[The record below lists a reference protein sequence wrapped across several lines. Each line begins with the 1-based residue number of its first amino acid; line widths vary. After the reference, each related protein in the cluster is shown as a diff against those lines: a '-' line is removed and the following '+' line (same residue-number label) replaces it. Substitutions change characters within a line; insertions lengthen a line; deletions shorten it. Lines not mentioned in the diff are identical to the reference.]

1 MTPGAGAPITA
12 HAFAMSCPSR
22 YLQRGRRAAASRTP
36 EEAAVNE
43 QVTTLDRDSTIAPA
57 VAPAGAA
64 GAALRH
70 ALGHE
75 GFGGDVEEGIGPRLV
90 AATDNS
96 IYQVMP
102 SAVLHPRTGADV
114 VAAVRAVRAVPGLAL
129 SPRGGGTGTNGQSL
143 TTGVVLDLSR
153 HMNRILS
160 LDVAAGRVVV
170 EPGVV
175 LDQLN
180 AFLKPH
186 GLFFP
191 PAVSTATRAT
201 LGGMI
206 ATDASGKGSRL
217 YGRTSDHV
225 EALDVV
231 LSDGSEASLR
241 PLAPA
246 EFDAVVAAGGILG
259 EAHAE
264 VLRVVTE
271 HAGLIAETFPA
282 MNRGLTGYNLQG
294 VTRPDGRLDMIRLL
308 AGSEGTLAVT
318 KAATLR
324 LTRLPRHRLLI
335 VARYAAF
342 DAALR
347 DVQHLL
353 AAEPLA
359 IEILDD
365 KVLELASRDV
375 IWTGLEAVLGGPAAA
390 PVRGL
395 NVIEFVG
402 DDADALARAADRCV
416 ALLADSPHPAMDWTR
431 VSGAAE
437 MAQLWTLREK
447 SVGLMGRL
455 GAVEGSRRQGTAFVE
470 DTAVP
475 PERLADYVAEFRA
488 ILDRHGLGY
497 GMYGH
502 ADVGCL
508 HVRPSLDMAD
518 PADEAMIRIISDEVA
533 ALVKRHGGL
542 LWGEHGRG
550 YRGEFSPLFF
560 GPVLYDELCRIKLAF
575 DPDNIF
581 NPGKLASP
589 ALGGPIDRI
598 DAVPVRGAYDRL
610 IDETRRAGVDRAVSC
625 NGNAACH
632 SWDDF
637 DAMCPS
643 YHATRD
649 RVQSPKGRATLLRAW
664 ARLSAE
670 AERGRPVAA
679 ELAAVEAETKASLDT
694 CLSCKACASL
704 CPVKVDVP
712 TMRSRFLARY
722 YANRPRPRRDRLLR
736 HLEAGLALV
745 RHMPALASIVMRLPL
760 AVRLLRDGF
769 GLVDLPHPAPT
780 RWRPRPAGEG
790 PRVVLLRDSFLGTFD
805 GTVIDAAGRLL
816 ERLGYCVTVSDIRPN
831 GKALQVLGL
840 ERAFGAVAR
849 AAERE
854 RSRLSAAGVPVVSL
868 DAATGLLYDGEY
880 KEYAEYSA
888 LSASGSVLA
897 LDGFL
902 AEEILAGRI
911 PAGPSGGGALD
922 ILLHCTEKT
931 ARPETAAR
939 WGAVLKH
946 FGLDARF
953 PKVGC
958 CGMAGLFGHQAEQA
972 GLSRRIFDI
981 GWRPKLGDDPARM
994 LATGFSCRCQTE
1006 RFAGFRPR
1014 HPVEAILA
1022 HLDAAA

>member
-1 MTPGAGAPITA
+1 MREAGPGTPPAPPRPEA
-12 HAFAMSCPSR
+12 
-22 YLQRGRRAAASRTP
+22 LRAAL
-36 EEAAVNE
+36 AA
-43 QVTTLDRDSTIAPA
+43 Q
-57 VAPAGAA
+57 
-64 GAALRH
+64 
-70 ALGHE
+70 
-75 GFGGDVEEGIGPRLV
+75 GFGGDIEDGLGPRLV

-102 SAVLHPRTGADV
+102 LAVLHPRRGADV
-114 VAAVRAVRAVPGLAL
+114 NAAVRAVSSVPGLAL

-143 TTGVVLDLSR
+143 TTGAILDLSR
-153 HMNRILS
+153 HMNRILA
-160 LDVAAGRVVV
+160 LDVAGRRVTV

-201 LGGMI
+201 IGGMI

-231 LSDGSEASLR
+231 LSDGSDVTVR
-241 PLAPA
+241 PLDPA
-246 EFDAVVAAGGILG
+246 GVAAVVAAGGRAG
-259 EAHAE
+259 AAHAE
-264 VLRVVTE
+264 VLRVVSQ
-271 HAGLIAETFPA
+271 HADLIADTFPA

-294 VTRPDGRLDMIRLL
+294 VTRPDGSIDLVRLL
-308 AGSEGTLAVT
+308 AGSEGTLALT

-324 LTRLPRHRLLI
+324 LTPLPRHRLLM
-335 VARYAAF
+335 VARYGSF
-342 DAALR
+342 DTALR
-347 DVQHLL
+347 DVQHLI
-353 AAEPLA
+353 AADPLA
-359 IEILDD
+359 IEIIDD
-365 KVLELASRDV
+365 KVLDLASRDV
-375 IWTGLEAVLGGPAAA
+375 IWSGLESVLGGPAAA

-395 NVIEFVG
+395 NVIEFVA
-402 DDADALARAADRCV
+402 DDPAALAAAAERCA
-416 ALLADSPHPAMDWTR
+416 ALLADSPHRAMDWTR
-431 VSGAAE
+431 VDGPAE

-455 GAVEGSRRQGTAFVE
+455 GLAEGSRRQGTAFVE

-508 HVRPSLDMAD
+508 HVRPALDMAD
-518 PADEAMIRIISDEVA
+518 PGDAAMIRLISDEVA

-542 LWGEHGRG
+542 IWGEHGRG

-560 GPVLYDELCRIKLAF
+560 GPVLYDELCRIKRAF
-575 DPDNIF
+575 DPANLF

-589 ALGGPIDRI
+589 DLGGPIDRI
-598 DAVPVRGAYDRL
+598 DAVPVRGSFDRD
-610 IDETRRAGVDRAVSC
+610 IAEDWRRTVDRAVSC

-632 SWDDF
+632 SWDDV

-664 ARLSAE
+664 ARLKSKAD
-670 AERGRPVAA
+670 RGEDVGG
-679 ELAAVEAETKASLDT
+679 ELATVEAETKASLDT

-704 CPVKVDVP
+704 CPVKVDIP

-722 YANRPRPRRDRLLR
+722 HETRPRPLRDRLLR
-736 HLEAGLALV
+736 HLETGLALV
-745 RHMPALASIVMRLPL
+745 RAAPGLAGAAMGLPAVA
-760 AVRLLRDGF
+760 RLLRERF

-780 RWRPRPAGEG
+780 RWTPSGGGTGPA
-790 PRVVLLRDSFLGTFD
+790 VVLLRDSFLGTFD
-805 GTVIDAAGRLL
+805 GAVIEAAGRLL
-816 ERLGYCVTVSDIRPN
+816 ERLGYRVSVSDIRPN
-831 GKALQVLGL
+831 GKALKVLGL
-840 ERAFGAVAR
+840 EQAFGRVAQR
-849 AAERE
+849 ARDGM
-854 RSRLSAAGVPVVSL
+854 AALGRDGATIVSL
-868 DAATGLLYDGEY
+868 DAATGLLFEQ
-880 KEYAEYSA
+880 EYAEYAKYSA
-888 LSASGSVLA
+888 CPTVLPLEA
-897 LDGFL
+897 FL
-902 AEEILAGRI
+902 ADEVAAGRI
-911 PAGPSGGGALD
+911 PARPGGTGPALD
-922 ILLHCTEKT
+922 LLLHCTEKT
-931 ARPETAAR
+931 ARPETQAR
-939 WGAVLKH
+939 WTGVFRHL
-946 FGLDARF
+946 GLEVRF

-972 GLSRRIFDI
+972 ELSRRIFDI
-981 GWRPKLGDDPARM
+981 GWQPGLAGGPART

-1022 HLDAAA
+1022 HLDAEASRPSSLAARPAMP

>member
-1 MTPGAGAPITA
+1 MDAEVGTRVRIQGAPASPDASALTVRPAVSQDLLAGA
-12 HAFAMSCPSR
+12 
-22 YLQRGRRAAASRTP
+22 L
-36 EEAAVNE
+36 
-43 QVTTLDRDSTIAPA
+43 RD
-57 VAPAGAA
+57 
-64 GAALRH
+64 ALS
-70 ALGHE
+70 HE
-75 GFGGDVEEGIGPRLV
+75 GFTGDVEDGIGSRLV

-102 SAVLHPRTGADV
+102 VAVLHPRTGADINAV
-114 VAAVRAVRAVPGLAL
+114 VRAARAVPGLAL

-143 TTGVVLDLSR
+143 TTGAVVDLSR

-160 LDVAAGRVVV
+160 LDVEAQRVVV

-180 AFLKPH
+180 AYLRPH

-201 LGGMI
+201 IGGMI
-206 ATDASGKGSRL
+206 ATDASGKGSRR

-231 LSDGSEASLR
+231 LSDGSDLVIR
-241 PLAPA
+241 PLTRV
-246 EFDAVVAAGGILG
+246 ELDAQVADDGLTG
-259 EAHAE
+259 EIHAE
-264 VLRVVTE
+264 VLRVVTQ
-271 HAGLIAETFPA
+271 HADLIAETFPA

-294 VTRPDGRLDMIRLL
+294 VTQPDGTFDLVRLL
-308 AGSEGTLAVT
+308 AGSEGTLAFT

-324 LTRLPRHRLLI
+324 LTRLPKHRLLM
-335 VARYAAF
+335 VARYGSF

-353 AAEPLA
+353 AADPLA
-359 IEILDD
+359 VEIIDD

-375 IWTGLEAVLGGPAAA
+375 IWSGLESVLGGPAIA

-395 NVIEFVG
+395 NVIEFAG
-402 DDADALARAADRCV
+402 DDAAALHHAADHC
-416 ALLADSPHPAMDWTR
+416 ATLLAGSPTPAMDWMR
-431 VSGAAE
+431 VHDAAE

-455 GAVEGSRRQGTAFVE
+455 GAAEGSRRQGTAFVE

-488 ILDRHGLGY
+488 VLDRHGLGY

-518 PADEAMIRIISDEVA
+518 PADEAMIRVISDEVA
-533 ALVKRHGGL
+533 ALVKRYGGL
-542 LWGEHGRG
+542 IWGEHGRG

-560 GPVLYDELCRIKLAF
+560 GPVLYDELCRIKRAF
-575 DPDNIF
+575 DPGNLF

-589 ALGGPIDRI
+589 DLGGPIDRI
-598 DAVPVRGAYDRL
+598 DAVPLRGNFDRR
-610 IDETRRAGVDRAVSC
+610 IAEAERVGVERAVSC

-632 SWDDF
+632 SWDAF

-664 ARLSAE
+664 ARLTSE
-670 AERGRPVAA
+670 AARGLPVTD
-679 ELAAVEAETKASLDT
+679 ELAVVEAETKASLDT

-704 CPVKVDVP
+704 CPVQVDVP
-712 TMRSRFLARY
+712 TMRSRFLASY
-722 YANRPRPRRDRLLR
+722 YAMRSRPLRDRLLR
-736 HLEAGLALV
+736 HLETGLALV
-745 RHMPALASIVMRLPL
+745 RQAPGVFGPL
-760 AVRLLRDGF
+760 MGSAPVVGLLRDWF
-769 GLVDLPHPAPT
+769 GLVDLPHPAPSH
-780 RWRPRPAGEG
+780 WKPRPTGDG
-790 PRVVLLRDSFLGTFD
+790 PRVILIRDSFLGTFD
-805 GTVIDAAGRLL
+805 GAVIDAAGRLL
-816 ERLGYCVTVSDIRPN
+816 ERLGYSVAVSDIRPN

-840 ERAFGAVAR
+840 EKAFETIARRAITEHARWAADGAV
-849 AAERE
+849 
-854 RSRLSAAGVPVVSL
+854 LISL
-868 DAATGLLYDGEY
+868 DAATGLLLEGEY
-880 KEYAEYSA
+880 KKYAVYS
-888 LSASGSVLA
+888 SASDVVRA
-897 LDGFL
+897 LPIGEFL
-902 AEEILAGRI
+902 AGEVGTGRL
-911 PAGPSGGGALD
+911 PAVLTEPVSSSFD
-922 ILLHCTEKT
+922 FLLHCTEKT
-931 ARPETAAR
+931 AHPETAAGWATVFR
-939 WGAVLKH
+939 H
-946 FGLDARF
+946 FGLEARF

-981 GWRPKLGDDPARM
+981 GWQPRLSGDATTT
-994 LATGFSCRCQTE
+994 LATGFSCRCQTK
-1006 RFAGFRPR
+1006 RFTGSRPR
-1014 HPVEAILA
+1014 HPVEALLA
-1022 HLDAAA
+1022 HLESNHV

>member
-1 MTPGAGAPITA
+1 MDA
-12 HAFAMSCPSR
+12 
-22 YLQRGRRAAASRTP
+22 
-36 EEAAVNE
+36 
-43 QVTTLDRDSTIAPA
+43 QVTPLDRD
-57 VAPAGAA
+57 PAGSPA
-64 GAALRH
+64 GIVPALRP
-70 ALGHE
+70 ALGRE
-75 GFGGDVEEGIGPRLV
+75 GFAGDVEDGIGPRLV

-102 SAVLHPRTGADV
+102 AAVLHPRSGADV
-114 VAAVRAVRAVPGLAL
+114 NAAVRAVRAVPSLAL

-160 LDVAAGRVVV
+160 LDVAAGRAVV

-206 ATDASGKGSRL
+206 ATDASGKGSRI

-225 EALDVV
+225 ESLDVV
-231 LSDGSEASLR
+231 LSDGSDLTVR
-241 PLAPA
+241 PLSRA
-246 EFDAVVAAGGILG
+246 EMEALAAAGGTAG
-259 EAHAE
+259 RAHAE
-264 VLRVVTE
+264 VLRVVTQ
-271 HAGLIAETFPA
+271 HADLIAETFPA

-294 VTRPDGRLDMIRLL
+294 VTRPDGRFDLVRLL

-318 KAATLR
+318 KSATLR
-324 LTRLPRHRLLI
+324 LSRLPRHRLLI
-335 VARYAAF
+335 VARYASF

-353 AAEPLA
+353 AADPLA

-375 IWTGLEAVLGGPAAA
+375 IWTGLESVLGGPAAA

-395 NVIEFVG
+395 NVIEFAG
-402 DDADALARAADRCV
+402 DDLAALGEAADRCA

-437 MAQLWTLREK
+437 VAQLWTLREK

-488 ILDRHGLGY
+488 LLDRHGLGY

-518 PADEAMIRIISDEVA
+518 PADEAMIRVISDEVA

-542 LWGEHGRG
+542 IWGEHGRG

-560 GPVLYDELCRIKLAF
+560 GPVLYDELCRIKRAF
-575 DPDNIF
+575 DPDNRL
-581 NPGKLASP
+581 NPGKLAAP
-589 ALGGPIDRI
+589 AVGGGVDRI
-598 DAVPVRGAYDRL
+598 DAVPVRGAFDRL
-610 IDETRRAGVDRAVSC
+610 ITENHRVGVERAVSC

-632 SWDDF
+632 SWDDY

-664 ARLSAE
+664 ARLVSE

-712 TMRSRFLARY
+712 SMRSRFLARY
-722 YANRPRPRRDRLLR
+722 HADRPRPPRDRLLR
-736 HLEAGLALV
+736 HLEPGLALV
-745 RHMPALASIVMRLPL
+745 RGLPGLAGLALGLPAAKTLMR
-760 AVRLLRDGF
+760 RLF
-769 GLVDLPHPAPT
+769 GLVDLPHPAPS
-780 RWRPRPAGEG
+780 RWRPGRTGAGAE
-790 PRVVLLRDSFLGTFD
+790 VVLLRDSFLGTFD
-805 GTVIDAAGRLL
+805 GAVIEAAGRLL
-816 ERLGYCVTVSDIRPN
+816 ERLGYRVTLSDIRPN
-831 GKALQVLGL
+831 GKALQVMGF
-840 ERAFGAVAR
+840 EKAFGAVAAEALR
-849 AAERE
+849 ARD
-854 RSRLSAAGVPVVSL
+854 RLAAGGATLVSL
-868 DAATGLLYDGEY
+868 DAATGLLYEGEY
-880 KEYAEYSA
+880 KEYAKYSTPA
-888 LSASGSVLA
+888 PRVLP
-897 LDGFL
+897 LESFL
-902 AEEILAGRI
+902 AEAITEGRI
-911 PAGPSGGGALD
+911 AAGPAGGGTLD
-922 ILLHCTEKT
+922 VLLHCTEKT
-931 ARPETAAR
+931 ARPETEAR
-939 WGAVLKH
+939 WARVLGH
-946 FGLDARF
+946 FGFEARF

-972 GLSRRIFDI
+972 ALSRDIFDR
-981 GWRPKLGDDPARM
+981 GWRPRLGGDPAGV

-1022 HLDAAA
+1022 RLEGAPAPR